1 MGSDDSVKEAGGQT
15 ARKGRRIRFVIAG
28 AALLVVAL
36 VGGPWVYINLI
47 KDDAPDKLTVDALD
61 TLVADTGA
69 TATSSAASD
78 TAASDTAASDTST
91 SDTSA
96 ADATNAAGTASD
108 DLTGS
113 WSVAQPSTAGY
124 RVTEILFG
132 QSTEGVGRTTG
143 VTGSV
148 TISGNSL
155 TDGKISV
162 DLTTLKSDENRRDGQ
177 VQNRLLETAANPT
190 AVFTVRGPV
199 ALPTPPA
206 VDGTVTVDMPGTLN
220 LHGVDKDVTFPLT
233 VKRTASGFQVAGS
246 ADLLFADYGI
256 QDPSNVAAKTA
267 NHGLLELAMTFVK
280 A

>member
-1 MGSDDSVKEAGGQT
+1 MGSDNSVKEADGQT

-47 KDDAPDKLTVDALD
+47 KDDAPEELTVEALD

-69 TATSSAASD
+69 TDSASATAD
-78 TAASDTAASDTST
+78 TATADAA
-91 SDTSA
+91 A
-96 ADATNAAGTASD
+96 ADATNADVAAGTASD

-148 TISGNSL
+148 TISGN
-155 TDGKISV
+155 
-162 DLTTLKSDENRRDGQ
+162 E
-177 VQNRLLETAANPT
+177 
-190 AVFTVRGPV
+190 
-199 ALPTPPA
+199 
-206 VDGTVTVDMPGTLN
+206 M
-220 LHGVDKDVTFPLT
+220 
-233 VKRTASGFQVAGS
+233 
-246 ADLLFADYGI
+246 
-256 QDPSNVAAKTA
+256 
-267 NHGLLELAMTFVK
+267 M
-280 A
+280 

>member
-1 MGSDDSVKEAGGQT
+1 MGSDNRVKEVDGQT
-15 ARKGRRIRFVIAG
+15 ARKGRKIRFIVAG
-28 AALLVVAL
+28 AALVVIAL

-61 TLVADTGA
+61 TLVADSGA
-69 TATSSAASD
+69 TDSASAAADTSSADSA
-78 TAASDTAASDTST
+78 
-91 SDTSA
+91 A
-96 ADATNAAGTASD
+96 ADATNAAVAAGAASD

-113 WSVAQPSTAGY
+113 WSVTQPSTAGY

-132 QSTEGVGRTTG
+132 QSTEGVGRTTD

-155 TDGKISV
+155 TDGNISV

-177 VQNRLLETAANPT
+177 VQNRLLETATNPT
-190 AVFTVRGPV
+190 AEFTVRGPV

-206 VDGTVTVDMPGTLN
+206 VDGTVTVDVPGTLN
-220 LHGVDKDVTFPLT
+220 LHGVEKDVTISLT
-233 VKRTASGFQVAGS
+233 VKRTAAGFQVAGS
-246 ADLLFADYGI
+246 IDLLFADYGI
-256 QDPSNVAAKTA
+256 PDPSNVAAKTA
-267 NHGLLELAMTFVK
+267 DHGLLELAMTFLK